1 MRRYGHDTP
10 CSCRAD
16 AETAAMNRSPLNT
29 ACASLVLACTST
41 HVSAASSEWVGAEG
55 GAVRMV
61 AEPASH
67 NGKLRAALEIRL
79 EPGWKTYWRDPG
91 ESGIPPMIDVATAE
105 GPAGVEIGYP
115 APERFNDGYSTWVGY
130 DGPVSLALT
139 IDVPAGARKLSA
151 SVLVG
156 ICETICIPLQADLA
170 LDLGDDTAGQ
180 ADADLVDAAFAA
192 LPRGAGASFEASV
205 SDVSGTRIVVDT
217 RAPSTQD
224 LSLFVASSGD
234 WLFGTPTPL
243 GNGNSTA
250 FEVPVFA
257 APDAP
262 SVPQLIHYILA
273 AGGDAVAG
281 TFEIA
286 R

>member
-1 MRRYGHDTP
+1 MIR
-10 CSCRAD
+10 
-16 AETAAMNRSPLNT
+16 PLLHT
-29 ACASLVLACTST
+29 ACAGLVLAFTSA

-55 GAVRMV
+55 GAVRLV
-61 AEPASH
+61 AKPASGD
-67 NGKLRAALEIRL
+67 GKLRAALDIRL

-91 ESGIPPMIDVATAE
+91 ESGIPPMVDVASPE
-105 GPAGVEIGYP
+105 GSAGVEIGYP
-115 APERFNDGYSTWVGY
+115 APQRFNDGYSTWVGY

-139 IDVPAGARKLSA
+139 IDLPAGARKLSA

-170 LDLGDDTAGQ
+170 LDLGDDTNGQ

-192 LPRGAGASFEASV
+192 LPRGAGPSFEASLG
-205 SDVSGTRIVVDT
+205 DVSETRIVVDT

-224 LSLFVASSGD
+224 ISLFVASSGN
-234 WLFGTPTPL
+234 WLFGTPTRL
-243 GNGNSTA
+243 GNSNSTA

-262 SVPQLIHYILA
+262 SAPQLIHYILA

-281 TFEIA
+281 TFEIT